1 MNFFKKVDPKEEA
14 RANQREIRKAN
25 RELES
30 DRRTLERR
38 EKELEAE
45 IKKLAKAGQRDA
57 CTVLAKQLV
66 QLRNQKGKSVGMSA
80 KLSGVQAQNS
90 HMQSMHTMAKAMDTT
105 ASTMKQMNKQMP
117 ADKLLKQ
124 MKDFQEQSER
134 MGLTEEMMSD
144 TLDAIM
150 DEPGDEAE
158 QDAIVAQVLDEIG
171 IDMSAK
177 LNDMPSAP
185 KQQEKNTAMTDTDL
199 DKMLAQLRG

>member
-1 MNFFKKVDPKEEA
+1 MNFFKKPDPKEEM
-14 RANQREIRKAN
+14 RSNQREIRKAN
-25 RELES
+25 RDLET
-30 DRRTLERR
+30 DRRALERR

-45 IKKLAKAGQRDA
+45 IKKLAKAGQKEA
-57 CTVLAKQLV
+57 CATLAKQLV

-90 HMQSMHTMAKAMDTT
+90 HMHSMHTMAKVMDST
-105 ASTMKQMNKQMP
+105 ANTMKTMNKQMP
-117 ADKLLKQ
+117 ADKLMKQ

-144 TLDAIM
+144 SLDAIL

-171 IDMSAK
+171 IEMNSK
-177 LNDMPSAP
+177 LAAMPAAP
-185 KQQEKNTAMTDTDL
+185 KQQKETLSDQDL
-199 DKMLAQLRG
+199 DKILAQLRS